1 ASRRVHA
8 QVVAGADHAVAH
20 GEARVAA
27 VGDLAGDV
35 DAGRVRVGLGHAAVA
50 AGGES
55 GLVVQRGA
63 LHPHDDVVV
72 GQDLDG
78 ALLDAPPDTALVDV
92 HAERPESAR
101 DALSHA
107 LILVRRMR
115 RLVPMNQSRT
125 MTIATVAVVVLIL
138 AAAIVIPRLGGSE
151 QPAAA
156 TIDYSGQPIV
166 GRDDAPV
173 KMLVFFDFLCPHCA
187 TFSETVTSV
196 LKREYVANGDLAIHF
211 ANFPVIAPQGM
222 SRTLAILGE
231 CVNRQGR
238 DGFGV
243 LEPVLLRAQS
253 TLTTVARAID
263 LAEE

>member
-1 ASRRVHA
+1 
-8 QVVAGADHAVAH
+8 
-20 GEARVAA
+20 
-27 VGDLAGDV
+27 
-35 DAGRVRVGLGHAAVA
+35 
-50 AGGES
+50 
-55 GLVVQRGA
+55 
-63 LHPHDDVVV
+63 
-72 GQDLDG
+72 
-78 ALLDAPPDTALVDV
+78 
-92 HAERPESAR
+92 
-101 DALSHA
+101 
-107 LILVRRMR
+107 
-115 RLVPMNQSRT
+115 MNQSRT

-263 LAEE
+263 LAEEFVPGLDRPALESCVQGSQTASAVDADIQLARNLGVQGTPTVFVDGRLVSNPTLANVRSAVDAALGR